1 MTVWFELQDKETYFW
16 DQHPVQLP
24 DDATVD
30 DMWQAGYK
38 LCAEF
43 DRRCPDR
50 APFTFEFA
58 GRTGGRKED

>member
-1 MTVWFELQDKETYFW
+1 M
-16 DQHPVQLP
+16 HLP

-30 DMWQAGYK
+30 DMWQAGYR

-43 DRRCPDR
+43 DRRYPDC

-58 GRTGGRKED
+58 GRTGGCKED